1 MKEHIKSR
9 LFERD
14 MLVEY
19 VSKTKALEIMQNQIA
34 ELEKNIDALDEDIE
48 ELEDSGLDR
57 TVEIL
62 CKTRNS
68 LNLERLELEIHIC
81 KLRLWLAEFE
91 RDMLIEYVSKAKAL
105 EVMQTQIVDLEN
117 LIEAFD
123 KDIEELDGAGLNR
136 TVEILCKTRNSLNL
150 ERLELEIHICKLRLW
165 LAEFELERQLA
176 R

>member
-1 MKEHIKSR
+1 MKDYMGRRTMK
-9 LFERD
+9 D
-14 MLVEY
+14 MFIEY
-19 VSKTKALEIMQNQIA
+19 VSKVKAVEVMQNRIA

-68 LNLERLELEIHIC
+68 LNLERLDLEIHVC

-91 RDMLIEYVSKAKAL
+91 KA
-105 EVMQTQIVDLEN
+105 
-117 LIEAFD
+117 
-123 KDIEELDGAGLNR
+123 
-136 TVEILCKTRNSLNL
+136 
-150 ERLELEIHICKLRLW
+150 
-165 LAEFELERQLA
+165 RQLT

>member
-1 MKEHIKSR
+1 MKEYIKSR
-9 LFERD
+9 LSERD

-19 VSKTKALEIMQNQIA
+19 VSKAKAVEVMQDRIA
-34 ELEKNIDALDEDIE
+34 ELEKNIDAFDKDIE

-68 LNLERLELEIHIC
+68 LNLERLELEIHVC

-91 RDMLIEYVSKAKAL
+91 RV
-105 EVMQTQIVDLEN
+105 
-117 LIEAFD
+117 
-123 KDIEELDGAGLNR
+123 
-136 TVEILCKTRNSLNL
+136 
-150 ERLELEIHICKLRLW
+150 
-165 LAEFELERQLA
+165 RQLT

>member
-1 MKEHIKSR
+1 MKDYIKSR

-19 VSKTKALEIMQNQIA
+19 VSKTKALEIMQTQIA
-34 ELEKNIDALDEDIE
+34 DLENLIEAFDKDIE
-48 ELEDSGLDR
+48 ELDGAGLDR

-81 KLRLWLAEFE
+81 KLRLW
-91 RDMLIEYVSKAKAL
+91 I
-105 EVMQTQIVDLEN
+105 
-117 LIEAFD
+117 
-123 KDIEELDGAGLNR
+123 
-136 TVEILCKTRNSLNL
+136 
-150 ERLELEIHICKLRLW
+150 
-165 LAEFELERQLA
+165 AEFELERQLA

>member
-1 MKEHIKSR
+1 MKDYIGRRSLK
-9 LFERD
+9 D

-19 VSKTKALEIMQNQIA
+19 VSKTKALEIMQTQIT

-68 LNLERLELEIHIC
+68 LNLERLELEIHVC

-91 RDMLIEYVSKAKAL
+91 RA
-105 EVMQTQIVDLEN
+105 
-117 LIEAFD
+117 
-123 KDIEELDGAGLNR
+123 
-136 TVEILCKTRNSLNL
+136 
-150 ERLELEIHICKLRLW
+150 
-165 LAEFELERQLA
+165 RQLA

>member
-1 MKEHIKSR
+1 MKDYMGRRSMK
-9 LFERD
+9 D
-14 MLVEY
+14 MFAEYISKVKAVE
-19 VSKTKALEIMQNQIA
+19 VTQNQIA

-91 RDMLIEYVSKAKAL
+91 KA
-105 EVMQTQIVDLEN
+105 
-117 LIEAFD
+117 
-123 KDIEELDGAGLNR
+123 
-136 TVEILCKTRNSLNL
+136 
-150 ERLELEIHICKLRLW
+150 
-165 LAEFELERQLA
+165 RQLEE
-176 R
+176 